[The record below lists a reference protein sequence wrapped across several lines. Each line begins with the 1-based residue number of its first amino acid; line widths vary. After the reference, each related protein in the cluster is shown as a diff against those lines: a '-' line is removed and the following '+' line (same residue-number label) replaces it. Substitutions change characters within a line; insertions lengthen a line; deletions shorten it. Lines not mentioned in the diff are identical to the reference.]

1 MDSEGARLSESEETH
16 DGNPLPSV
24 SVLVPI
30 RNEEGYISR
39 CLDSILSNDYPLEKL
54 EILVI
59 DGRSSDGSRE
69 IVKEYIEKSE
79 PKIRLLDNP
88 QLIVPTAMNIGLKE
102 AKGDVII
109 RIDGHSFVEGDFI
122 STSVRTLIE
131 KEVEA
136 VGGPVRPVLDDS
148 SSYLTR
154 AISAALKSPL
164 ASGSA
169 RFNGKRGYVTTVSF
183 GAYWSDVFKE
193 YGDFDERFVRTQ
205 DYEMNYRIVNS
216 GGRIFMN
223 PDIKS
228 YYYPRKSL
236 FNLWKQYFQFGYWKT
251 KVMKKYGELLSL
263 GNLLPPLF
271 VVGIV
276 LLGLV
281 SVFVPGTR
289 YVLLASLGAYVVT
302 ATYFGLREVNRAG
315 DLRSLPGVILALATI
330 HFGFGLG
337 FLKGLFFDLK
347 GRLTLPWRGLNDG

>member
-1 MDSEGARLSESEETH
+1 MDSEGARLSESEETL

-122 STSVRTLIE
+122 STSVRSLIE
-131 KEVEA
+131 KDVEA

-251 KVMKKYGELLSL
+251 KVMKKYGKVLSM
-263 GNLLPPLF
+263 GNLIPSGFIL
-271 VVGIV
+271 G
-276 LLGLV
+276 LLGSGISAIFLSEGVYALSSLLV
-281 SVFVPGTR
+281 SYLLVLTVFGFRAVGQ
-289 YVLLASLGAYVVT
+289 SNQKII
-302 ATYFGLREVNRAG
+302 YFAG
-315 DLRSLPGVILALATI
+315 VALALATI
-330 HFGFGLG
+330 HISFGIG
-337 FLKGLFFDLK
+337 FIRGLFVGIDDK
-347 GRLTLPWRGLNDG
+347 LTLPWRGLR